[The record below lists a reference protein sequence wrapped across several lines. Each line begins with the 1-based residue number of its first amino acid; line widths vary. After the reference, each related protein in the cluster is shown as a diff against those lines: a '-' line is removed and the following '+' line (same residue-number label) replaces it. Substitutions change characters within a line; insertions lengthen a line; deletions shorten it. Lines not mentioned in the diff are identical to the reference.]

1 MKSAVSRLGEHSPE
15 VLQIIES
22 IVEAEKIVLSKLDK
36 NKSYFKYDKIVTCP
50 SLHIMIIV

>member
-1 MKSAVSRLGEHSPE
+1 MMVEISSSDLSVLENSLVAIKSAVSRLGEHSPE

-36 NKSYFKYDKIVTCP
+36 NKS
-50 SLHIMIIV
+50 